1 MKVDATDEERIRQY
15 LLGLIA
21 PGEGSQLEER
31 LLTDAV
37 LYEELLIVEDEL
49 IDQHLAGR
57 LSAAEQKSFESHF
70 LNAPER
76 QRKLRFARSLQK
88 YVTHAS
94 QKTPELQAKKPVFS
108 LWPFSKPVLAYSA
121 AAAAVLLVIGIS
133 WTLLHRAGST
143 ATHPGSLLTVVLTPG
158 GTRDGGEVKRF
169 ALSPDVGS
177 VQFLLQLPGESYTFY
192 SVRLETA
199 EGQVIETREKL
210 VPEVVD
216 GKKVISIKL
225 PAQALYRAD
234 FQIKL
239 VGVTAQGQ
247 EEPIGNYP
255 FRVTGP

>member
-1 MKVDATDEERIRQY
+1 LKVDAADEERIRQY

-21 PGEGSQLEER
+21 PEEGSQLEER
-31 LLTDAV
+31 LLTDNV

-57 LSAAEQKSFESHF
+57 LAAAEQKSFESHF

-88 YVTHAS
+88 YVSHAG
-94 QKTPELQAKKPVFS
+94 QKTSELPAKKPVFS

-121 AAAAVLLVIGIS
+121 AAAALLLVIGIS
-133 WTLLHRAGST
+133 WILLHQGGST
-143 ATHPGSLLTVVLTPG
+143 VPQHGRLLAVVLTPG

-169 ALSPDVGS
+169 VLPPDVGS
-177 VQFLLQLPGESYTFY
+177 VQFALQLPGESYKSY
-192 SVRLETA
+192 SARLETA
-199 EGQVIETREKL
+199 EGQIIETRENL

-216 GKKVISIKL
+216 GKKVISIQL

-239 VGVTAQGQ
+239 VGVTAEGQ
-247 EEPIGNYP
+247 KEPIGNYP
-255 FRVTGP
+255 FRITGP